1 MSCAYITIDT
11 WKIYIKTKNANATP
25 HVIATFYDKGLAE
38 DYVNDFITEMNKDKN
53 LRFMCKVYMEYMPE
67 SIQV

>member
-1 MSCAYITIDT
+1 MSCAHITIDT

-38 DYVNDFITEMNKDKN
+38 DYVNDFIEEMSKDNN
-53 LRFMCKVYMEYMPE
+53 LRYMCKVYMEHVAE